1 MKPLY
6 SAVSRCVALAVLAVI
21 VAACETTTVQP
32 HYPTITFSHLA
43 PVNLDVAA
51 VEYVDQYVPPQ
62 KAPNVDHLF
71 PVPPSIVA
79 KRWAQDRLLATG
91 VTRRARV
98 VLVTASVTETP
109 LAKTTGLTGAFTI
122 DQVARY
128 DATAEMRV
136 EIVTDAGVV
145 EGRASAI
152 ATRSQT
158 VPEDITLNQRDQI
171 WFEMTE
177 ALMRDLDGQ
186 LANSMKLYLG
196 RWIRQ

>member
-6 SAVSRCVALAVLAVI
+6 SAVSRCVALAAVA
-21 VAACETTTVQP
+21 VMVVACETGSVQP
-32 HYPTITFSHLA
+32 HYPMITFSHLA

-62 KAPNVDHLF
+62 DAPNVDHLF
-71 PVPPSIVA
+71 PVPPSTVA
-79 KRWAQDRLLATG
+79 RLWAHDRLLATG

-98 VLVTASVTETP
+98 VLVAASVTETP
-109 LAKTTGLTGAFTI
+109 LAKTKGLTGTFTI

-145 EGRASAI
+145 EGRANAI
-152 ATRSQT
+152 ATRSRT

-177 ALMRDLDGQ
+177 ALMRDLDAE
-186 LANSMKLYLG
+186 LVKNIRLHLG
-196 RWIRQ
+196 RWVR

>member
-1 MKPLY
+1 M
-6 SAVSRCVALAVLAVI
+6 
-21 VAACETTTVQP
+21 VAACEASSVQP
-32 HYPTITFSHLA
+32 HYPMITFSHLV
-43 PVNLDVAA
+43 PVNLDVAV

-62 KAPNVDHLF
+62 DAPNVEHLF
-71 PVPPSIVA
+71 PVRPSTVA
-79 KRWAQDRLLATG
+79 RRWAQDRLLATG

-109 LAKTTGLTGAFTI
+109 LAKTKGLTGTFTI

-145 EGRASAI
+145 EGRANAI
-152 ATRSQT
+152 ATRSRT

-186 LANSMKLYLG
+186 LINSMKLYLEI
-196 RWIRQ
+196 WIRN

>member
-1 MKPLY
+1 MMPLY
-6 SAVSRCVALAVLAVI
+6 SVVSRCVVVAALAVM
-21 VAACETTTVQP
+21 VAGCETTAVQP
-32 HYPTITFSHLA
+32 HYPMITFSHLA

-62 KAPNVDHLF
+62 DAPNVDHLF
-71 PVPPSIVA
+71 PVPPSTVA
-79 KRWAQDRLLATG
+79 RRWAQDRLLATG

-109 LAKTTGLTGAFTI
+109 LAKTKGLTGTFTI

-145 EGRASAI
+145 EGKANAI
-152 ATRSQT
+152 ATRSRT

-171 WFEMTE
+171 WFELTE

-186 LANSMKLYLG
+186 LVKNIRLHFG
-196 RWIRQ
+196 RWVR

>member
-1 MKPLY
+1 MKLSY
-6 SAVSRCVALAVLAVI
+6 STVSRCVVVAALAVM
-21 VAACETTTVQP
+21 VAACEATTVQP

-43 PVNLDVAA
+43 PVNIDVAT
-51 VEYVDQYVPPQ
+51 VEYVDRYVPPQ
-62 KAPNVDHLF
+62 QAPNVDHLF
-71 PVPPSIVA
+71 PVPPSTVA
-79 KRWAQDRLLATG
+79 ARWAQDRLLATG

-109 LAKTTGLTGAFTI
+109 LAKTTGLTGTFTI

-136 EIVTDAGVV
+136 EIVTDSGVV
-145 EGRASAI
+145 EGRANAI
-152 ATRSQT
+152 ATRSRT

-171 WFEMTE
+171 WYEMAE

-186 LANSMKLYLG
+186 LTKNIRLHLG
-196 RWIRQ
+196 RWVR

>member
-1 MKPLY
+1 M
-6 SAVSRCVALAVLAVI
+6 VAG
-21 VAACETTTVQP
+21 CETTAVQP
-32 HYPTITFSHLA
+32 HYPIITFSHLA
-43 PVNLDVAA
+43 PVNLNVAA

-62 KAPNVDHLF
+62 DAPNVDHLF
-71 PVPPSIVA
+71 PVSPSTVA
-79 KRWAQDRLLATG
+79 RRWAQDRLLATG

-109 LAKTTGLTGAFTI
+109 LAKTKGLTGTFTI

-145 EGRASAI
+145 EGKANAI
-152 ATRSQT
+152 ATRSRT

-171 WFEMTE
+171 WFEMTA
-177 ALMRDLDGQ
+177 ALMRALDGQ
-186 LANSMKLYLG
+186 LVQNIRLYLG
-196 RWIRQ
+196 RWVR

>member
-1 MKPLY
+1 M
-6 SAVSRCVALAVLAVI
+6 

-32 HYPTITFSHLA
+32 NYPAITFGHLA

-51 VEYVDQYVPPQ
+51 VEYVDQYIPPQ
-62 KAPNVDHLF
+62 EAPNVEHLF
-71 PVPPSIVA
+71 PVLPSAVA
-79 KRWAQDRLLATG
+79 GRWAQDRLLATG

-109 LAKTTGLTGAFTI
+109 LATTKGLTGTFTI

-128 DATAEMRV
+128 DAKAEMRV
-136 EIVTDAGVV
+136 EIVTDTGVV
-145 EGRASAI
+145 EGTANAI
-152 ATRSQT
+152 ATRSRT
-158 VPEDITLNQRDQI
+158 VPEDITLNQRDQL

-186 LANSMKLYLG
+186 LVKNIKLHLV
-196 RWIRQ
+196 RWVR

>member
-6 SAVSRCVALAVLAVI
+6 STVSRCVALAAVAVM
-21 VAACETTTVQP
+21 VAACETSSVQP
-32 HYPTITFSHLA
+32 HYPMITFSHLV

-62 KAPNVDHLF
+62 DAPNVEHLF
-71 PVPPSIVA
+71 PVSPSTVA
-79 KRWAQDRLLATG
+79 RRWAQDRLLATG

-109 LAKTTGLTGAFTI
+109 LAKTKGLTGTFTI

-145 EGRASAI
+145 EGRAIAI
-152 ATRSQT
+152 ATRSRT

-177 ALMRDLDGQ
+177 ALMRDLDVE
-186 LANSMKLYLG
+186 LVNNVRLHLG
-196 RWIRQ
+196 RWVR

>member
-1 MKPLY
+1 M
-6 SAVSRCVALAVLAVI
+6 
-21 VAACETTTVQP
+21 VAACDTATVQP
-32 HYPTITFSHLA
+32 HYPMITFSHLT

-51 VEYVDQYVPPQ
+51 VEYVDKYVPPQ
-62 KAPNVDHLF
+62 QAPNVEHLF
-71 PVPPSIVA
+71 PVLPSTVA
-79 KRWAQDRLLATG
+79 RRWAQDRLLATG

-109 LAKTTGLTGAFTI
+109 LAKTKGLTGAFTN

-145 EGRASAI
+145 EGRANAV

-158 VPEDITLNQRDQI
+158 VPEDITLNQRDEI
-171 WFEMTE
+171 WFEMAE
-177 ALMRDLDGQ
+177 ALMRDLDDQ
-186 LANSMKLYLG
+186 LVKNIHLHFG
-196 RWIRQ
+196 RWIR

>member
-1 MKPLY
+1 M
-6 SAVSRCVALAVLAVI
+6 
-21 VAACETTTVQP
+21 VAACEATTVQP

-43 PVNLDVAA
+43 PVNLDVAT
-51 VEYVDQYVPPQ
+51 VEYVDRYVPPQ
-62 KAPNVDHLF
+62 QAPNVDHLF
-71 PVPPSIVA
+71 PVPPSTVA
-79 KRWAQDRLLATG
+79 ARWAQDRLLPTG

-109 LAKTTGLTGAFTI
+109 LAKTTGLTGTFTI

-136 EIVTDAGVV
+136 EIVTDSGVV
-145 EGRASAI
+145 EGRANAI
-152 ATRSQT
+152 ATRSRT

-171 WFEMTE
+171 WYEMAE

-186 LANSMKLYLG
+186 LTKNIRLHLG
-196 RWIRQ
+196 RWVR